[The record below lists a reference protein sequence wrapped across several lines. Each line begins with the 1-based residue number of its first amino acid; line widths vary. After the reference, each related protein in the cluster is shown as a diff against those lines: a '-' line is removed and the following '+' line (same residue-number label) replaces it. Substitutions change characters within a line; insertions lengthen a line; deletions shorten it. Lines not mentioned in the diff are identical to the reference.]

1 MERSQFMK
9 FRFPKI
15 RLPKNIELPK
25 IKFPSEI
32 LAMLLVFLLMSLAF
46 LPSLEIT
53 PPNRLTARKFAAQC
67 EKIGY
72 TLVDESAQYHDTFYT
87 EVYGTENK
95 DYTVRYYTFSNRAY
109 AKALYVHFLGYIQ
122 TGARTEKYT
131 YNSNYN
137 RFYTSTEAG
146 VYFMYRNMDTMIYIH
161 TTPDRAA
168 DIDALIETLKL

>member
-1 MERSQFMK
+1 MK
-9 FRFPKI
+9 FHFPKI
-15 RLPKNIELPK
+15 RFLKNIELPK
-25 IKFPSEI
+25 IKFPTEI

-46 LPSLEIT
+46 LPSLQIA
-53 PPNRLTARKFAAQC
+53 PKNHLTAKKFAAQC

-72 TLVDESAQYHDTFYT
+72 TLEDETAQYHPNFYK
-87 EVYGTENK
+87 EVYGTQNN

-137 RFYTSTEAG
+137 RFYTSTAEHM
-146 VYFMYRNMDTMIYIH
+146 YFMYRNEDTMIYIH
-161 TTPDRAA
+161 ATPERAA
-168 DIDALIETLKL
+168 DFDELIEKLKL